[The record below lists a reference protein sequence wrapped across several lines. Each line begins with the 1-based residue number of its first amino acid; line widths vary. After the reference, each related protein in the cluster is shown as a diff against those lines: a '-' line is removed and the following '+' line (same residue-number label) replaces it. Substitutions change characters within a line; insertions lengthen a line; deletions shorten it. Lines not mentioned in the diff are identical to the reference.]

1 MRLFE
6 NRDYRRLFSAQI
18 IALFGTG
25 LATVALGLLAYD
37 LAGPSAGAVLGT
49 ALTIKMVMYVVIAP
63 IAAAY
68 VDRLPRRTLLTLLDA
83 VRAVVVL
90 ALPFVTEVWHI
101 YLLVG
106 LLQAASAAF
115 TPTFQAVI
123 PDIVTE
129 ESAYV
134 RALSASQVASTMES
148 LLSPVLAAVALAFLS
163 FDRLFLGTSAGFLL
177 SALLVLSTR
186 IPEARPSTHTRVWDR
201 ATAGIR
207 TFLRTPRL
215 RGIMALNLAVAA
227 AGSIVVVNTVNYVR
241 DELGGPQSAV
251 AWMLATSGGG
261 TLLAAL
267 ALPRVLDR
275 VATRTVM
282 VTGAGVLVG
291 GTVAAVTLARLTTWA
306 GTAIVWALI
315 GIGMALVIT
324 PTGKVLRASVEPN
337 AIPGTFA
344 AQFSLSH
351 LAWLI
356 TYPIAGWLGTNVGFA
371 AAWSALAALAG
382 AGAIGALLLWP
393 RHDGRGA
400 TTGARGTHPGRA
412 PGGPVHPV
420 QGRSNAP
427 AGRCRAGR
435 VVEPSNPRQTCP
447 IHPDRS
453 SQYPWGILL
462 TRSEIPPSRIGDSDA
477 NPVRSSQPR
486 RWTALVLIALAQFTV
501 IMDTPHHWRGPPQ
514 DAGGPGL
521 LPRRPVLGLQRLR
534 RRLRRASPARRAA
547 LRPVRR
553 QADLRRPGL
562 DRDGR
567 GIPHRRPR
575 LRGLGRTDRARPA
588 GRRRRADRPVRP
600 DTPDD
605 ALRRPPQGADQ
616 GAGPVRRRG
625 PGRRRRRLPR
635 RCDHRVRQLAL
646 GVLHQHSDRPG
657 RAGLHP
663 GGHALSP
670 VRRGSVDF
678 GGAATVTVG
687 LATAV
692 YAIVRAPETGWG
704 SAETWLV
711 LLAGLA
717 LIGAFVAI
725 QSKRREPLMRLGI
738 WKSPNLAGANI
749 AQLLMAAA

>member
-1 MRLFE
+1 MRLFA

-68 VDRLPRRTLLTLLDA
+68 VDRLPRRTLLTALDA

-186 IPEARPSTHTRVWDR
+186 IPEARPSTHTRVGDR

-207 TFLRTPRL
+207 TFLQTPRL

-227 AGSIVVVNTVNYVR
+227 AGSIVVVSTVNYVR
-241 DELGGPQSAV
+241 DELGGSQSAV
-251 AWMLATSGGG
+251 AWMLAASGGG

-275 VATRTVM
+275 VAARTVM

-291 GTVAAVTLARLTTWA
+291 GTAAAVTLVAAGLTTWA
-306 GTAIVWALI
+306 GTAVVWALI

-337 AIPGTFA
+337 AIPGAFA

-356 TYPIAGWLGTNVGFA
+356 TYPIAGLLGTNIGFA
-371 AAWSALAALAG
+371 AAWSALAVLAG

-400 TTGARGTHPGRA
+400 ATGPMTPV
-412 PGGPVHPV
+412 PGG
-420 QGRSNAP
+420 RP
-427 AGRCRAGR
+427 A
-435 VVEPSNPRQTCP
+435 
-447 IHPDRS
+447 DRS
-453 SQYPWGILL
+453 TLSK
-462 TRSEIPPSRIGDSDA
+462 
-477 NPVRSSQPR
+477 
-486 RWTALVLIALAQFTV
+486 
-501 IMDTPHHWRGPPQ
+501 
-514 DAGGPGL
+514 
-521 LPRRPVLGLQRLR
+521 
-534 RRLRRASPARRAA
+534 AA
-547 LRPVRR
+547 
-553 QADLRRPGL
+553 
-562 DRDGR
+562 
-567 GIPHRRPR
+567 
-575 LRGLGRTDRARPA
+575 
-588 GRRRRADRPVRP
+588 
-600 DTPDD
+600 
-605 ALRRPPQGADQ
+605 
-616 GAGPVRRRG
+616 
-625 PGRRRRRLPR
+625 
-635 RCDHRVRQLAL
+635 
-646 GVLHQHSDRPG
+646 
-657 RAGLHP
+657 
-663 GGHALSP
+663 
-670 VRRGSVDF
+670 
-678 GGAATVTVG
+678 
-687 LATAV
+687 
-692 YAIVRAPETGWG
+692 
-704 SAETWLV
+704 
-711 LLAGLA
+711 
-717 LIGAFVAI
+717 
-725 QSKRREPLMRLGI
+725 
-738 WKSPNLAGANI
+738 
-749 AQLLMAAA
+749 